1 MSRVW
6 GGLPTHTLSPALFSH
21 LRFAA
26 QCWSYAR
33 CPQPSPNL
41 SSQRRKILFS
51 TESIPDFNALPL
63 QARLGL
69 LFPFSACP
77 LPVCLTSPCGAGFS
91 LTWIFRRPRIR
102 PQLALTAPTGP
113 VWGFA
118 GIRFPTHPPKL
129 QTGPYTG
136 FFLSRTRYSSLSPTG
151 KGRLVPENAL
161 SQSSG
166 FAHNGPTRLQQGG

>member
-1 MSRVW
+1 MNPGRRRS
-6 GGLPTHTLSPALFSH
+6 LAPTLSPALFSH

-63 QARLGL
+63 QARPGL
-69 LFPFSACP
+69 LFLFLPFL

-118 GIRFPTHPPKL
+118 GVVSLPGSQNRTQAL
-129 QTGPYTG
+129 TGPSL
-136 FFLSRTRYSSLSPTG
+136 FFLPRTSLPLPL
-151 KGRLVPENAL
+151 KGEGLGIVFL
-161 SQSSG
+161 DSLG
-166 FAHNGPTRLQQGG
+166 F

>member
-1 MSRVW
+1 MLQYAAFAGPAGPVFSF
-6 GGLPTHTLSPALFSH
+6 LPFPSFSPSGSNAGFH
-21 LRFAA
+21 PPGFR
-26 QCWSYAR
+26 R
-33 CPQPSPNL
+33 CP
-41 SSQRRKILFS
+41 
-51 TESIPDFNALPL
+51 
-63 QARLGL
+63 
-69 LFPFSACP
+69 
-77 LPVCLTSPCGAGFS
+77 
-91 LTWIFRRPRIR
+91 RIC
-102 PQLALTAPTGP
+102 PQLAHTALTGP

-166 FAHNGPTRLQQGG
+166 FAHNGPTRLQQGGNPFRWCRSPTWPQKPHTGASLVLTVFSWGALGLVALPNLVPACSLLPLE